1 MTAEKP
7 MNEFPVMDT
16 SDGIVLFHPNIP
28 AKAAFNVSEVLNTRW
43 IGQGP
48 RVDEFEQRFEQKFT
62 VFIGWPQSRRRGNRP
77 SIYLYSNKHPIFVYG
92 SKNRFC

>member
-16 SDGIVLFHPNIP
+16 GDGIVLFHPNIP
-28 AKAAFNVSEVLNTRW
+28 AKAAFYVSEVLNTRW

-48 RVDEFEQRFEQKFT
+48 KVPRPDHARRCAGPSALWLGAEHGLDRKST
-62 VFIGWPQSRRRGNRP
+62 RLNSSHLDLSRMP
-77 SIYLYSNKHPIFVYG
+77 SSA
-92 SKNRFC
+92 

>member
-48 RVDEFEQRFEQKFT
+48 RVDELSN
-62 VFIGWPQSRRRGNRP
+62 VSSRNLPLLAKALRLAQELTPYICR
-77 SIYLYSNKHPIFVYG
+77 IYWLALK
-92 SKNRFC
+92 KETR